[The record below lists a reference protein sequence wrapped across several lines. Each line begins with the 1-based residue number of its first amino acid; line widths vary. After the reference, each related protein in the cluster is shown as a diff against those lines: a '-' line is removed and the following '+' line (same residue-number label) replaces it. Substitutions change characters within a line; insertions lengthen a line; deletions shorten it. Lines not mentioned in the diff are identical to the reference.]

1 MSVRSERILVKTF
14 FSKLLKMCL
23 VRIVSVIQHLIKSVV
38 CSVKKR
44 RYRYMKYIYMGVPIN
59 MGIH

>member
-23 VRIVSVIQHLIKSVV
+23 VSVIQHLIKSVV